1 LPFNCGH
8 PDEHAAEHA
17 SGLVTTARTMFHK
30 PQIQNMYILI
40 PPKIL
45 ERREYRMKNTSPKVI
60 ALLVTTILMLNMLAI
75 LAIRPATG
83 VEELPDYEPMDWQT
97 SQAGFQEISLNEGAS
112 PKFADGSVAPTV
124 ESFATTPPVG
134 TKVYDWYL
142 EAISAGTVTGTQPW
156 MTLKAVAGNVEVWLQ
171 DYLWF
176 PPGDA
181 RNNYDV
187 RAGWQHGLNVTD
199 AMCQYIADEFNNVIY
214 PTDTTYF
221 GAPADRDGTNTIFQQ
236 NGWPS
241 YYWDWIAT
249 DNPQRVIIKV
259 LNIRDTGYYNPS
271 YPYYTVGF
279 YSSTYTRTYYKRNM
293 IHIDCWRWWQR
304 LGPTGKQW
312 FSDAPTLTVPSSRA
326 FLMESVVA
334 HEYQHNIHRDW
345 NPNDPSFMNEGCS
358 DYAQMLCGYPDTV
371 WGHVNYYLYTPD
383 NSLTEWGDQGDIN
396 ILADYGAGLL
406 WAVYLV
412 DHYGGPAFLSHFVK
426 TGIPGIAGID
436 AALAYYGYTQTFD
449 DVYHDW
455 RIANLIH
462 SNEPGDGR
470 YNYQSIDLAG
480 PKAIQA
486 FRHTISG
493 VPVPP
498 TKGTDFGTTWT
509 WNGNLA
515 SPGPAYDTGI
525 ATIGPYGS
533 DYIVMN
539 NWNHKGIIYFDGDDN
554 AVLGW
559 ALTADGWY
567 SGGPGRT
574 VNLIND
580 LIYSD
585 AYVNPAD
592 PTLEIVT
599 KYDIEN
605 LWDFGFIQVSTDGG
619 AHWTSQSNAYT
630 TMNHDPSAL
639 AAIVAQLPGL
649 TGQNP
654 GYPVWTTMTF
664 DLTAYAGQT
673 VRIGFRYMTDSSTL
687 GQGWWIQ
694 SATVSG
700 TQLTLMTGKAPLDA
714 NFQVSVVRIAI
725 TPNGDIDKILVND
738 MELDHTSETGTK
750 GTNVLAPS
758 YVILVVSSISRK
770 GVVDYTFEAKTV
782 PIKGDVNF
790 DGKVDIVDVS
800 QVSAH
805 WTGPPN
811 GPLGYD
817 ANADLNNDGL
827 IGIPEISIISVDWG
841 KSW

>member
-1 LPFNCGH
+1 MKQ
-8 PDEHAAEHA
+8 
-17 SGLVTTARTMFHK
+17 TTSKTA
-30 PQIQNMYILI
+30 
-40 PPKIL
+40 
-45 ERREYRMKNTSPKVI
+45 VI
-60 ALLVTTILMLNMLAI
+60 FISMLLVLNIFGMVL
-75 LAIRPATG
+75 TQVG
-83 VEELPDYEPMDWQT
+83 QGTVELPDYEPMDWQT
-97 SQAGFQEISLNEGAS
+97 SQAGFPEQPAIEGTS
-112 PKFADGSVAPTV
+112 FSNTV

-142 EAISAGTVTGTQPW
+142 EAISAGTPTGTQPW
-156 MTLKAVAGNVEVWLQ
+156 MTLRAISGNVEVWLQ

-176 PPGDA
+176 LPGDP

-187 RAGWQHGLNVTD
+187 VPAGGWQHGLNVTD

-214 PTDTTYF
+214 PTDTKYF
-221 GAPADRDGTNTIFQQ
+221 GAPMDRDGTNTIFQQ
-236 NGWPS
+236 LGWPS

-259 LNIRDTGYYNPS
+259 LNIRDTGYYNPA

-304 LGPTGKQW
+304 LGPQGKQW
-312 FSDAPTLTVPSSRA
+312 FSDAPTLVVPSARA

-334 HEYQHNIHRDW
+334 HEFQHNIHRDW

-358 DYAQMLCGYPDTV
+358 DYAQMLCGYPNTV

-412 DHYGGPAFLSHFVK
+412 DHYGGPAFLSHFVRA
-426 TGIPGIAGID
+426 GIPGIAGVD
-436 AALAYYGYTQTFD
+436 AALAYYGYTETFD

-462 SNEPGDGR
+462 SNLVADSR
-470 YNYQSIDLAG
+470 YNYKSIDLG
-480 PKAIQA
+480 GTLAIQA

-493 VPVPP
+493 IPVPW
-498 TKGTDFGTTWT
+498 TRGTTAFGTTWT
-509 WNGNLA
+509 WNGNVP
-515 SPGPAYDTGI
+515 SPGPAYNTGV

-533 DYIVMN
+533 DYIVLN
-539 NWNHKGIIYFDGDDN
+539 NWDKMGVIYFDGDDY
-554 AVLGW
+554 AIYGW

-574 VNLIND
+574 VNLIDD
-580 LIYSD
+580 LLYAD
-585 AYVNPAD
+585 AYVNPAN

-639 AAIVAQLPGL
+639 PAIVANLPGL
-649 TGQNP
+649 TGKNP
-654 GYPVWTTMTF
+654 GYPAWLTMTF

-687 GQGWWIQ
+687 GQGWWIN
-694 SATVSG
+694 SAKVSG
-700 TQLTLMTGKAPLDA
+700 TDLTLTTGKAPLEA
-714 NFQVSVVRIAI
+714 RFQVSLVRVYVQDGTIVKYLVADTLTEEPSEGVNI
-725 TPNGDIDKILVND
+725 RAPN
-738 MELDHTSETGTK
+738 
-750 GTNVLAPS
+750 
-758 YVILVVSSISRK
+758 YCILVVSAISRK
-770 GVVDYTFEAKTV
+770 GFVDYQFRVRV
-782 PIKGDVNF
+782 PPIR
-790 DGKVDIVDVS
+790 
-800 QVSAH
+800 A
-805 WTGPPN
+805 N
-811 GPLGYD
+811 G
-817 ANADLNNDGL
+817 
-827 IGIPEISIISVDWG
+827 
-841 KSW
+841 

>member
-1 LPFNCGH
+1 MKMKEKIFAVFVATFLVLSIFSVAYLPT
-8 PDEHAAEHA
+8 A
-17 SGLVTTARTMFHK
+17 SSA
-30 PQIQNMYILI
+30 
-40 PPKIL
+40 
-45 ERREYRMKNTSPKVI
+45 
-60 ALLVTTILMLNMLAI
+60 
-75 LAIRPATG
+75 
-83 VEELPDYEPMDWQT
+83 EELPDYEPVDWQT
-97 SQAGFQEISLNEGAS
+97 SLAGNPVMPTIEGAPAEGAS
-112 PKFADGSVAPTV
+112 TV
-124 ESFATTPPVG
+124 ESFATTPSVG
-134 TKVYDWYL
+134 TKAYDWYL
-142 EAISAGTVTGTQPW
+142 EAISVGTPTGTQPW
-156 MTLKAVAGNVEVWLQ
+156 MTLRAISGNVEVWVQ

-176 PPGDA
+176 LPGDP
-181 RNNYDV
+181 RNTYDLGH
-187 RAGWQHGLNVTD
+187 ALDVTD
-199 AMCQYIADEFNNVIY
+199 AMCQYVADEFNNVIY

-236 NGWPS
+236 LGWPS

-304 LGPTGKQW
+304 LGPEGKQW
-312 FSDAPTLTVPSSRA
+312 LLPDHPTYMVPASRA

-334 HEYQHNIHRDW
+334 HEFQHNIHRDW

-358 DYAQMLCGYPDTV
+358 DYAQMLCGYPNTV

-412 DHYGGPAFLSHFVK
+412 DHYGGPAFLSHFVRA
-426 TGIPGIAGID
+426 GIPGIAGVD
-436 AALAYYGYTQTFD
+436 AALAYFGYTVTFD

-462 SNEPGDGR
+462 SNLVADSR
-470 YNYQSIDLAG
+470 YNYKSIDLGG
-480 PKAIQA
+480 PLAIPA

-493 VPVPP
+493 LPVPP
-498 TKGTDFGTTWT
+498 TRGTDFGTTWT
-509 WNGNLA
+509 WNGIMVP
-515 SPGPAYDTGI
+515 PGPAYDTGI

-539 NWNHKGIIYFDGDDN
+539 NWNKMGIIYFDGDDN
-554 AVLGW
+554 AIYGW
-559 ALTADGWY
+559 GMTADGLY

-580 LIYSD
+580 LLYAD
-585 AYVNPAD
+585 AYVDPAN

-599 KYDIEN
+599 KYDIEY

-639 AAIVAQLPGL
+639 PAIIANLPGL

-654 GYPVWTTMTF
+654 GYPAWLTMTF

-673 VRIGFRYMTDSSTL
+673 VRIGFRYMTDSATL
-687 GQGWWIQ
+687 GQGWWIN
-694 SATVSG
+694 SAKVSG
-700 TQLTLMTGKAPLDA
+700 TDLTLTTGKAPLEAD
-714 NFQVSVVRIAI
+714 FQVSLVRVYVQDGVIVKYLVADTLTEEPSEGANI
-725 TPNGDIDKILVND
+725 RAPN
-738 MELDHTSETGTK
+738 
-750 GTNVLAPS
+750 
-758 YVILVVSSISRK
+758 YVILVVSAISRK
-770 GVVDYTFEAKTV
+770 GVVDYQFRVRV
-782 PIKGDVNF
+782 PPIR
-790 DGKVDIVDVS
+790 
-800 QVSAH
+800 
-805 WTGPPN
+805 
-811 GPLGYD
+811 
-817 ANADLNNDGL
+817 ANQ
-827 IGIPEISIISVDWG
+827 
-841 KSW
+841 

>member
-1 LPFNCGH
+1 
-8 PDEHAAEHA
+8 
-17 SGLVTTARTMFHK
+17 M
-30 PQIQNMYILI
+30 
-40 PPKIL
+40 
-45 ERREYRMKNTSPKVI
+45 I
-60 ALLVTTILMLNMLAI
+60 ALLVSALMILSMLPI
-75 LAIRPATG
+75 LPIGPTAGT
-83 VEELPDYEPMDWQT
+83 EELPDYEPVDWQT
-97 SQAGFQEISLNEGAS
+97 SLAGNPAMPTIEETLPEGAS
-112 PKFADGSVAPTV
+112 PQTV
-124 ESFATTPPVG
+124 ESFVTSPPVG

-142 EAISAGTVTGTQPW
+142 EAISVGTPTGTQPW
-156 MTLKAVAGNVEVWLQ
+156 MTLRAISGNVEVWVQ

-176 PPGDA
+176 LPGDP

-187 RAGWQHGLNVTD
+187 RNGWQHGINITD
-199 AMCQYIADEFNNVIY
+199 AMCQYVADEFNNVIY

-221 GAPADRDGTNTIFQQ
+221 GAPADRYGTNTIFEQL
-236 NGWPS
+236 GWPS

-259 LNIRDTGYYNPS
+259 LNIRDTGYYNPA

-304 LGPTGKQW
+304 LGPENWEWFPSTGLK
-312 FSDAPTLTVPSSRA
+312 VPAARA

-334 HEYQHNIHRDW
+334 HEFQHNIHRDW

-426 TGIPGIAGID
+426 AGIPGIAGID
-436 AALAYYGYTQTFD
+436 AALAYFGYTQRFD

-462 SNEPGDGR
+462 SNLVADGR
-470 YNYQSIDLAG
+470 YNYQSIDLGG

-486 FRHTISG
+486 FRRTISG

-509 WNGNLA
+509 WNGNLPN
-515 SPGPAYDTGI
+515 PGPAYDTTI

-533 DYIVMN
+533 DYIVLK
-539 NWNHKGIIYFDGDDN
+539 NWDKKSMIYFDGDDT
-554 AVLGW
+554 ATYGW
-559 ALTADGWY
+559 GMTADGWY

-580 LIYSD
+580 LIYGD
-585 AYVNPAD
+585 AYVDPAN

-605 LWDFGFIQVSTDGG
+605 LWDFGFVQVSTDGG

-630 TMNHDPSAL
+630 TMNHDPGAL
-639 AAIVAQLPGL
+639 PAIVANLPGL

-654 GYPVWTTMTF
+654 GYPAWLTMTF

-673 VRIGFRYMTDSSTL
+673 VRMGFRYMTDSSVL
-687 GQGWWIQ
+687 GTGWWIQ

-700 TQLTLMTGKAPLDA
+700 TQLALTTGKAPLAAD
-714 NFQVSVVRIAI
+714 FQVSVVRAYVQDGAVV
-725 TPNGDIDKILVND
+725 NYLVND
-738 MELDHTSETGTK
+738 MEIDSASETGTK
-750 GTNVLAPS
+750 GANVLAPN
-758 YVILVVSSISRK
+758 YVILVVSSVSRQ
-770 GVVDYTFEAKTV
+770 GFVDYQFEVEPV
-782 PIKGDVNF
+782 PIKGDCNF
-790 DGKVDIVDVS
+790 DGIVNMQDLS
-800 QVSAH
+800 LISAH
-805 WTGPPN
+805 WSGPPA
-811 GPLGYD
+811 GPKTYNPD
-817 ANADLNNDGL
+817 IDINCDGVINMMEVAL
-827 IGIPEISIISVDWG
+827 VSADWG
-841 KSW
+841 KSWQP

>member
-1 LPFNCGH
+1 MKEKIFAVFVATFLVLSIFSVAYLPT
-8 PDEHAAEHA
+8 A
-17 SGLVTTARTMFHK
+17 SSA
-30 PQIQNMYILI
+30 
-40 PPKIL
+40 
-45 ERREYRMKNTSPKVI
+45 
-60 ALLVTTILMLNMLAI
+60 
-75 LAIRPATG
+75 
-83 VEELPDYEPMDWQT
+83 EELPDYEPVDWQT
-97 SQAGFQEISLNEGAS
+97 SLAGNPVMPTIEGAPAEGAS
-112 PKFADGSVAPTV
+112 APTV
-124 ESFATTPPVG
+124 ESFATTPSVG
-134 TKVYDWYL
+134 TKAYDWYL
-142 EAISAGTVTGTQPW
+142 EAISVGTPTGTQPW
-156 MTLKAVAGNVEVWLQ
+156 MTLRAISGNVEVWVQ

-176 PPGDA
+176 LPGDP
-181 RNNYDV
+181 RNTYDLGH
-187 RAGWQHGLNVTD
+187 ALDVTD
-199 AMCQYIADEFNNVIY
+199 AMCQYVADEFNNVIY

-236 NGWPS
+236 LGWPS

-304 LGPTGKQW
+304 LGPEGKQW
-312 FSDAPTLTVPSSRA
+312 LLPDHPTYMVPASRA

-334 HEYQHNIHRDW
+334 HEFQHNIHRDW

-358 DYAQMLCGYPDTV
+358 DYAQMLCGYPNTV

-412 DHYGGPAFLSHFVK
+412 DHYGGPAFLSHFVRA
-426 TGIPGIAGID
+426 GIPGIAGVD
-436 AALAYYGYTQTFD
+436 AALAYFGYTVTFD

-462 SNEPGDGR
+462 SNLVADSR
-470 YNYQSIDLAG
+470 YNYKSIDLGG
-480 PKAIQA
+480 PLAIPA

-493 VPVPP
+493 LPVPP
-498 TKGTDFGTTWT
+498 TRGTDFGTTWT
-509 WNGNLA
+509 WNGIMVP
-515 SPGPAYDTGI
+515 PGPAYDTGI

-539 NWNHKGIIYFDGDDN
+539 NWNKMGIIYFDGDDN
-554 AVLGW
+554 AIYGW
-559 ALTADGWY
+559 GMTADGWY

-574 VNLIND
+574 VNLIDD
-580 LIYSD
+580 LLYAD
-585 AYVNPAD
+585 AYVNLAN

-599 KYDIEN
+599 KYDIEY

-639 AAIVAQLPGL
+639 PAIIANLPGL

-654 GYPVWTTMTF
+654 GYPAWLTMTF

-673 VRIGFRYMTDSSTL
+673 VRIGFRYMTDSATL
-687 GQGWWIQ
+687 GQGWWIN
-694 SATVSG
+694 SAKVSG
-700 TQLTLMTGKAPLDA
+700 TDLTLTTGKAPLEAD
-714 NFQVSVVRIAI
+714 FQVSLVRVYVQDGVIVKYLVADTLTEEPSEGANI
-725 TPNGDIDKILVND
+725 RAPN
-738 MELDHTSETGTK
+738 
-750 GTNVLAPS
+750 
-758 YVILVVSSISRK
+758 YVILVVSAISRK
-770 GVVDYTFEAKTV
+770 GVVDYQFRVRV
-782 PIKGDVNF
+782 PPIR
-790 DGKVDIVDVS
+790 
-800 QVSAH
+800 
-805 WTGPPN
+805 
-811 GPLGYD
+811 
-817 ANADLNNDGL
+817 ANQ
-827 IGIPEISIISVDWG
+827 
-841 KSW
+841 

>member
-1 LPFNCGH
+1 MKRMLPKTITV
-8 PDEHAAEHA
+8 
-17 SGLVTTARTMFHK
+17 LVSTFLIVSMF
-30 PQIQNMYILI
+30 
-40 PPKIL
+40 
-45 ERREYRMKNTSPKVI
+45 
-60 ALLVTTILMLNMLAI
+60 AI
-75 LAIRPATG
+75 LPIHLGAATD
-83 VEELPDYEPMDWQT
+83 ELPDYEPVDWQ
-97 SQAGFQEISLNEGAS
+97 SGLAGTIDMPTLGEVPEVS
-112 PKFADGSVAPTV
+112 TV

-142 EAISAGTVTGTQPW
+142 EAISAGTPTGTQPW
-156 MTLKAVAGNVEVWLQ
+156 MTLRAIAGNVEVWVQ

-176 PPGDA
+176 LPGDP
-181 RNNYDV
+181 RNNYDKGGTV
-187 RAGWQHGLNVTD
+187 WQHGLNVTD

-236 NGWPS
+236 LGWPS

-249 DNPQRVIIKV
+249 ENPQRVIIKV
-259 LNIRDTGYYNPS
+259 LNIRDTGYYNPA

-312 FSDAPTLTVPSSRA
+312 FSDAPTLTVPPARA

-334 HEYQHNIHRDW
+334 HEFQHNIHRDW

-426 TGIPGIAGID
+426 AGIPGIAGVD
-436 AALAYYGYTQTFD
+436 AALAYFGYTETFD
-449 DVYHDW
+449 EVYHDW

-462 SNEPGDGR
+462 SDQPGDGR
-470 YNYQSIDLAG
+470 YNYQSIDLGG
-480 PKAIQA
+480 PKAIPA
-486 FRHTISG
+486 FRHTING

-509 WNGNLA
+509 WNGNVA
-515 SPGPAYDTGI
+515 NPGNAYDTGI

-533 DYIVMN
+533 DYIVMKQ
-539 NWNHKGIIYFDGDDN
+539 WNQKGIIYFDGDDN
-554 AVLGW
+554 AVYGW
-559 ALTADGWY
+559 AMTADGWY

-580 LIYSD
+580 LLYGQ
-585 AYVNPAD
+585 AYIDPANPI
-592 PTLEIVT
+592 LEIVT

-605 LWDFGFIQVSTDGG
+605 LWDFGFVQVSTDGG
-619 AHWTSQSNAYT
+619 AHWVSQSNAYT
-630 TMNHDPSAL
+630 TMNHDPGAL
-639 AAIVAQLPGL
+639 PAIVANLPGL

-673 VRIGFRYMTDSSTL
+673 VLIGFRYMTDSSVL
-687 GQGWWIQ
+687 GAGWWIP
-694 SATVSG
+694 SATVGG
-700 TQLTLMTGKAPLDA
+700 TSLALAAAPPLPA
-714 NFQVSVVRIAI
+714 SFQVSLVRVY
-725 TPNGDIDKILVND
+725 TDGKILVND
-738 MELDHTSETGTK
+738 MELESPANTGTK
-750 GTNVLAPS
+750 GANVLDPN
-758 YVILVVSSISRK
+758 YVILVVSSVSRK
-770 GVVDYTFEAKTV
+770 GFVDYSFEAKTV
-782 PIKGDVNF
+782 PIKGDVNA
-790 DGKVDIVDVS
+790 DGIVNIKDAALI
-800 QVSAH
+800 SAH
-805 WTGPPN
+805 WSGPPE
-811 GPLGYD
+811 GPSGYD
-817 ANADLNNDGL
+817 PEYDINYDGVTNL
-827 IGIPEISIISVDWG
+827 LDAATVSADWG
-841 KSW
+841 KRW